1 MRMWSGWL
9 PVPAIWTWRLYGII
23 NLYTSNFV
31 VRYEWIRRK
40 LEPVYRPSIYSGISE
55 PRLCWSDPSSS
66 TSPVPFRYQ
75 CMPFDVYVDHII
87 CDCLGLAS
95 NPPSHPST
103 LITVHYPTYMV
114 HSLPTSG
121 SAVLLS
127 PACRLLAAVFPC
139 QEPAIIYGAPSANYV
154 TRYYWSDS

>member
-55 PRLCWSDPSSS
+55 PRLCWSETVRRPRPRQS
-66 TSPVPFRYQ
+66 
-75 CMPFDVYVDHII
+75 PFDISA
-87 CDCLGLAS
+87 CLLMSMWTTSSVTVWGWQVTPLPTHQPSLPCTIQLIWFTRCQRVAVQCYSRQPAVSWLLSSLAK
-95 NPPSHPST
+95 NPP
-103 LITVHYPTYMV
+103 
-114 HSLPTSG
+114 
-121 SAVLLS
+121 
-127 PACRLLAAVFPC
+127 
-139 QEPAIIYGAPSANYV
+139 
-154 TRYYWSDS
+154 